1 MLKVEDLWNE
11 HRAVFSLIH
20 KGQSEEEIADS
31 LGWDLDVVERIT
43 KSRMGMRKR
52 GIEVQMPGKED

>member
-1 MLKVEDLWNE
+1 MLKVEDLWND
-11 HRAVFSLIH
+11 HRLVFSLLFN
-20 KGQSEEEIADS
+20 GQSEEEIAAS
-31 LGWDLDVVERIT
+31 LGWDLDVVQRIT